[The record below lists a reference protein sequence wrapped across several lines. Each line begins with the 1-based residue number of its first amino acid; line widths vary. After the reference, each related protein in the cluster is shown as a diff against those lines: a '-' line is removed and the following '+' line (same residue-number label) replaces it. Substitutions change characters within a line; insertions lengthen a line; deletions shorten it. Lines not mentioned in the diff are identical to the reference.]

1 VRLSINLA
9 SEPFRRDRHVV
20 VGLGALSALLVCTL
34 AILVYL
40 AVSARDRAAVIRG
53 EVERLNDQAR
63 LLAND
68 QAKYEGTLRQP
79 ANSEVLERSVL
90 LNTLLERKAI
100 SWTRLFADLEK
111 VLPENVRL
119 ISIRMPRA
127 SGPGQVTLDMTV
139 GSKSPEPV
147 LSLLRHLAASPDFG
161 PASVST
167 SIAPTENEPL
177 YRYRVS
183 VNYAQKL

>member
-9 SEPFRRDRHVV
+9 SEPFRRDRHVMA
-20 VGLGALSALLVCTL
+20 GLGTLSALLVCTL
-34 AILVYL
+34 AILTYL
-40 AVSARDRAAVIRG
+40 AFSARDRASVMRG
-53 EVERLNDQAR
+53 EVERLNAQAR
-63 LLAND
+63 ALTNE
-68 QAKYEGTLRQP
+68 QAQYDGTLRQP
-79 ANSEVLERSVL
+79 ANAEVLERSVL

-100 SWTRLFADLEK
+100 SWTVLFSDLEK

-127 SGPGQVTLDMTV
+127 SGPSQVTLDMTV

-147 LSLLRHLAASPDFG
+147 LSLLRRLAASPDFG

-167 SIAPTENEPL
+167 SMAPTENEPL